1 MIFLHPVAAM
11 AQELLGRKGGEG
23 AKVADQ
29 MRLIEVSTLAGLIW
43 RWSDSL
49 AFDAALRVGRASGQS
64 LLEAR
69 IGLTFSLDLL
79 GRT

>member
-1 MIFLHPVAAM
+1 
-11 AQELLGRKGGEG
+11 
-23 AKVADQ
+23 